1 MVSWQDWP
9 EGLEP
14 MSGLEW
20 GAVGRGH
27 TRTTPYLVLLSF
39 DNNIN
44 RSFHS
49 LVISAFLSV
58 PDARLN
64 VPWGEKILSW
74 LQIRF

>member
-1 MVSWQDWP
+1 MVSWQEWP

-14 MSGLEW
+14 TSGLEW
-20 GAVGRGH
+20 GAGGRGH
-27 TRTTPYLVLLSF
+27 MRTTPYLVLLSF

-58 PDARLN
+58 PAARLN